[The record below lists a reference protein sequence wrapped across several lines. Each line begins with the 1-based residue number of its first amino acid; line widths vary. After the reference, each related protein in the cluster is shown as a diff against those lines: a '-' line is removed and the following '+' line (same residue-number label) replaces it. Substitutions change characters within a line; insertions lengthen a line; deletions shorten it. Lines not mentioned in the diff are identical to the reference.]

1 MDSEVRPNPNS
12 DNKKENTYLISTDRR
27 PICSVK
33 KVERVRFQST
43 IGNQRGVERKVMSSR
58 MEEKVKES
66 FALVKKSKDPYEDF
80 KKSMLEMIEEMEM
93 YEAKDLEQLLQCFLA
108 LNSRDYHGV
117 IVRAFMEIWQQMFVW
132 NPKSIK
138 NFQTNVQTT
147 DVEK

>member
-1 MDSEVRPNPNS
+1 
-12 DNKKENTYLISTDRR
+12 
-27 PICSVK
+27 
-33 KVERVRFQST
+33 
-43 IGNQRGVERKVMSSR
+43 
-58 MEEKVKES
+58 
-66 FALVKKSKDPYEDF
+66 
-80 KKSMLEMIEEMEM
+80 
-93 YEAKDLEQLLQCFLA
+93 